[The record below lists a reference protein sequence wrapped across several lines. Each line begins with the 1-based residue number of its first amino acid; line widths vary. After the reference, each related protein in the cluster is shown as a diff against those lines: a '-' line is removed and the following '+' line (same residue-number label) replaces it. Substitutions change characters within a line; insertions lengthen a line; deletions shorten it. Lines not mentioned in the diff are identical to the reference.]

1 VLDVRTTPALVPA
14 AVIERL
20 RAAVTGE
27 VRVLSDRFA
36 PRETPAGSALLAAA
50 RAARPAAREYGSATL
65 SDWALLPAGVSGLK
79 VGPGVS
85 ERSHT
90 PDEFV
95 LESEILDGARFYEA
109 LARAFAAEVTRGAEG
124 AA

>member
-1 VLDVRTTPALVPA
+1 V
-14 AVIERL
+14 
-20 RAAVTGE
+20 RAAVAGE

-36 PRETPAGSALLAAA
+36 PRQTPAGSTLLAAA
-50 RAARPAAREYGSATL
+50 RAARPEARAYGSATL
-65 SDWALLPAGVSGLK
+65 SDWALLPADVPGIK
-79 VGPGVS
+79 VGPGRS

-95 LESEILDGARFYEA
+95 LEQEVIDGAGFYA
-109 LARAFAAEVTRGAEG
+109 DLVRAFAAEVSRRREG